1 MKKLK
6 YLTVLCLF
14 CTLSAQGL
22 FEEAVESDEKDSEQE
37 KLFEIGGYIRGAYF
51 GGKIPDEM
59 KPETKS
65 AYGDACLKLSAGKST
80 LGKAFAEMRLS
91 TGYES
96 DSTFSRF
103 ELREAY
109 GSLFAGP
116 FDFYIGKQIIAW
128 GRADAYN
135 PTNIITPQRFYVR
148 SANEDDRRLGNFL
161 IRSQITINPL
171 RFELLWIPVYTA
183 NELPI
188 NTGMISQFITSPLFP
203 VSVNNIIEDYP
214 GASFKKSGFAAKVNL
229 ELASVDGSV
238 SYFNGYSPQPGFDM
252 TYAITPEFVMEITPC
267 FKAYRMHMVGADFS
281 TTLGSFIG
289 LRGECAYR
297 NYFKDFKKHAYIPN
311 PDIQYVLGVD
321 KTIKDF
327 SFILQYFGIY
337 VFDFED
343 LPDSVNVLELPEH
356 ELKKKNRM
364 ISHQTDQFGH
374 SILFRPS
381 LLLLHET
388 LSLELVGMYSFNT
401 EELMLRPKI
410 SYQITDALTAAIGG
424 EAYAGAKET
433 LFDYIEEEISA
444 VFIELKTSF

>member
-1 MKKLK
+1 MKNTK
-6 YLTVLCLF
+6 YLAVLFLF
-14 CTLSAQGL
+14 CALSAQGL
-22 FEEAVESDEKDSEQE
+22 FEEAVENKKKESDQE
-37 KLFEIGGYIRGAYF
+37 KLLDIGGYIRGAYF
-51 GGKIPDEM
+51 GGKIPDEI

-65 AYGDACLKLSAGKST
+65 AYGDACLKLSTGKSSF
-80 LGKAFAEMRLS
+80 GKAFAEMRFS
-91 TGYES
+91 SGYEG
-96 DSTFSRF
+96 DSMFSRF

-109 GSLFAGP
+109 GSLSAGA
-116 FDFYIGKQIIAW
+116 FDFYIGKQIISW

-135 PTNIITPQRFYVR
+135 PTNTITPQRFYTR

-161 IRSQITINPL
+161 IRSQLTVNPL
-171 RFELLWIPVYTA
+171 RFELLWIPVYAA

-188 NTGMISQFITSPLFP
+188 NTEMISQFITSPLFP
-203 VSVNNIIEDYP
+203 IIVNSIIEDYP
-214 GASFKKSGFAAKVNL
+214 DASFKNSGFAVKANL

-238 SYFNGYSPQPGFDM
+238 SYFNGYSLAPGFDM
-252 TYAITPEFVMEITPC
+252 NSTLTPEFVMEITPC
-267 FKAYRMHMVGADFS
+267 FKAYRMHMTGADFS

-297 NYFKDFKKHAYIPN
+297 NYFKDYKKHAYIPN
-311 PDIQYVLGVD
+311 PDLQYVLGVD

-337 VFDFED
+337 VFDFEE

-364 ISHQTDQFGH
+364 INRQTDQFGH

-381 LLLLHET
+381 LQLLHET

-410 SYQITDALTAAIGG
+410 SYQVTDALTITIGG
-424 EAYAGAKET
+424 EAYAGAVGS
-433 LFDYIEEEISA
+433 LFDFVEEEISA
-444 VFIELKTSF
+444 GFIELKTSF

>member
-6 YLTVLCLF
+6 CLTVLCLF

-22 FEEAVESDEKDSEQE
+22 FEEAVESDEKNSAQE

-65 AYGDACLKLSAGKST
+65 AYGDACLKLSAGKTT
-80 LGKAFAEMRLS
+80 LGKAFAEMRFNA
-91 TGYES
+91 GYES
-96 DSTFSRF
+96 DSSFLRF

-135 PTNIITPQRFYVR
+135 PTNCITPQRFYSR

-161 IRSQITINPL
+161 IRSQLTIDPL
-171 RFELLWIPVYTA
+171 RFEIIWIPVYAA

-188 NTGMISQFITSPLFP
+188 NTAMISQFITSPLFP
-203 VSVNNIIEDYP
+203 ITVKNFTEDYP
-214 GASFKKSGFAAKVNL
+214 DASFKKSGIAAKVNI
-229 ELASVDGSV
+229 ELAAVDGSV
-238 SYFNGYSPQPGFDM
+238 SYFSGYNPQPGFDM
-252 TYAITPEFVMEITPC
+252 TTFLTPEFVMEITPC

-297 NYFKDFKKHAYIPN
+297 NYFKDYKEHIYIPN
-311 PDIQYVLGVD
+311 PDLQYVLGID

-337 VFDFED
+337 VFDFEELPKSVSVMD
-343 LPDSVNVLELPEH
+343 LPTH

-364 ISHQTDQFGH
+364 INRQTDQFGH
-374 SILFRPS
+374 SIVFRPA
-381 LLLLHET
+381 LQLLHET
-388 LSLELVGMYSFNT
+388 LSMELVGMYSFNT

-410 SYQITDALTAAIGG
+410 TYQVTDALTAAIGG